1 MKNNCIKMI
10 CFLCALFSSKLTAA
24 QITNTRKPANTPTII
39 TTPVSKNDTVP
50 DNRRTTQTIRQL
62 PSLNQPVKLAGTLP
76 SNKDI
81 FNAEKK
87 KLFFQLEEGIY
98 GQEFAYKNI
107 FRTAAKYG
115 TEKWTYKIA
124 WWNNNPAIQYGRVEI
139 STIPYPPFETKDFSG
154 IVQSYIIKAPQKDS
168 VVYDISYNSVVENKT
183 APLALIKLPNGVNI
197 KPVKVQT
204 NKPVIINQNNNGISE
219 KMINQI
225 SKLNL
230 TDIKAQPNRRASVN
244 AFANNYTILLNSN
257 NLTTT
262 EGGTTFYLKNQLLT
276 TLANL
281 NTNDI
286 TYYIRIVP
294 LGGRQFPFEEPTNTI
309 MAKWDETLW
318 SYSHPKPPC
327 TPVSHESDYV
337 ITNIGY
343 TPAHFPERNCTYSND
358 AENIDCKSC
367 VVVATIKDVQV
378 NEQYKKFG
386 IGVNIGDIQCPA
398 KKKESWYE
406 KVIGSAASFATNTV
420 NGASNLYNDAK
431 NYAKDK
437 FKEFNCNASGA
448 MKIVNPVTLVQE
460 AAGPEVCNALSGAAF
475 DIGMA
480 AMGIPPS
487 IPNMDDLT
495 NMGVDYAL
503 KLAIEQAG
511 VDCDGLCQDLI
522 KKGITEA
529 VKQSAQKNFVDA
541 GYYTVKPD
549 PRGFYRNAYITIT
562 VKKTSNNTYKN
573 KYPCGENPL
582 DLLID
587 NSSKFNLTPNEN
599 ISGFFVAGTTTNQS
613 VFNGSLFN
621 YAKMP
626 LPFNAQTPI
635 GTEVKIV
642 RVLQPQL
649 VYIKTENGNKSKIE
663 SILNSYEF
671 TKENKMEA
679 DHLFLYNYEYRPQHY
694 NVWRAA
700 YKNAPIQFKF
710 NFGKIKIADGVNDTF
725 KNPAFVSDVTW
736 DDTLD

>member
-1 MKNNCIKMI
+1 MKKINIFFFICI
-10 CFLCALFSSKLTAA
+10 FLCSVNANA
-24 QITNTRKPANTPTII
+24 QTPTIRKI
-39 TTPVSKNDTVP
+39 EPIRQTTTITNPNINKQVNTDTTPPKRLPPLVVKNV
-50 DNRRTTQTIRQL
+50 NRALRVTKIE
-62 PSLNQPVKLAGTLP
+62 
-76 SNKDI
+76 D
-81 FNAEKK
+81 FKK
-87 KLFFQLEEGIY
+87 KNLLFQSEEEIY
-98 GQEFAYKNI
+98 GKEFAYKNV
-107 FRTAAKYG
+107 FKAVAKYG

-124 WWNNNPAIQYGRVEI
+124 WWNNNIAVQYGRVEI
-139 STIPYPPFETKDFSG
+139 STLPFPPFETKDFSG
-154 IVQSYIIKAPQKDS
+154 IIQSYTVKAPQKDS
-168 VVYDISYNSVVENKT
+168 AVFDVSYKGVVDNKNE
-183 APLALIKLPNGVNI
+183 PLAIINLPNGIKI
-197 KPVKVQT
+197 KPITVQT
-204 NKPVIINQNNNGISE
+204 NKPVIINENNNAISE
-219 KMINQI
+219 TVISQI

-230 TDIKAQPNRRASVN
+230 TNIKAQPSRKDAVN
-244 AFANNYTILLNSN
+244 AFANNYSVLKNAN
-257 NLTTT
+257 KLTTT
-262 EGGTTFYLKNQLLT
+262 ETGTTFYLNNQLLS
-276 TLANL
+276 TLLNF

-294 LGGRQFPFEEPTNTI
+294 LGGRQAPVDAPTNTI
-309 MAKWDETLW
+309 IVKWDETLW
-318 SYSHPKPPC
+318 GYSHPKPPC
-327 TPVSHESDYV
+327 TPVSHETDYT
-337 ITNIGY
+337 ITNIEY

-358 AENIDCKSC
+358 AENIDCKNC
-367 VVVATIKDVQV
+367 VVVASIKDAAV
-378 NEQYKKFG
+378 NEQYQKWG
-386 IGVNIGDIQCPA
+386 MGVNIGDRRCPA

-406 KVIGSAASFATNTV
+406 KTIGTAADFVTKTV
-420 NGASNLYNDAK
+420 NGASKLYNDAK
-431 NYAKDK
+431 DYAKTK
-437 FKEFNCNASGA
+437 FKEINCNASGT
-448 MKIVNPVTLVQE
+448 MKIINPVTNLQE
-460 AAGPEVCNALSGAAF
+460 AAGPEVCEALSGAAF

-511 VDCDGLCQDLI
+511 VNCDETCQELI
-522 KKGITEA
+522 KKGITES
-529 VKQSAQKNFVDA
+529 VKYSAEKNFVDA

-562 VKKTSNNTYKN
+562 IKKTSNNTYKN
-573 KYPCGENPL
+573 KYPCGDKEL

-587 NSSKFNLTPNEN
+587 NYSKYNLTPNEN

-613 VFNGSLFN
+613 TFNGSLYN

-671 TKENKMEA
+671 SKENKMEA

-694 NVWRAA
+694 TVWRAA

-710 NFGKIKIADGVNDTF
+710 NYGNIKIAQGVNDIFT
-725 KNPAFVSDVTW
+725 NLSFVSDVSW
-736 DDTLD
+736 DDMLD